1 MAAAAAAAAS
11 AAAAA
16 AASAVAADPP
26 PGMPCPADE
35 LGRHRSVMALV
46 HSLLQTF
53 AAGSGYQSVWIRDT
67 NTFLDMTMESCVP
80 FTTVRAVLL
89 QFLQVQVP
97 LGAGYEIA

>member
-1 MAAAAAAAAS
+1 M
-11 AAAAA
+11 
-16 AASAVAADPP
+16 
-26 PGMPCPADE
+26 
-35 LGRHRSVMALV
+35 HRSCSRMLTGLPL
-46 HSLLQTF
+46 LLQTF

-67 NTFLDMTMESCVP
+67 NTFLEMTMESGVP